1 MPYNEFGST
10 SRTVPPVD
18 SMRLL
23 QREFP
28 DDHLPLLR
36 WLIFTGVTAF
46 GFVVAWHYGLFHL
59 MLASDKT
66 YISAI
71 ITVLYVAISV
81 HCFLRTAAISREF
94 DAARRVAA
102 VVSRDTG
109 GLRVVGAEVVT
120 ADGVRLPPGQVTGHI
135 RNLILKAGLQGGE
148 RLDQTLLLRGLAD
161 ALRGPNQL
169 GAFASDALMKL
180 GLLGTII
187 GFILMLAPIAGL
199 DAADRASVK
208 SSMGLMSD
216 GMAVA
221 MYTTLTGLIGSV
233 LVQTQYYMLDEATA
247 KLFALATDVTE
258 VFVVSVLE
266 RRPPSHSASEDAR
279 KRADAGEGKGG
290 ADASRLSGM
299 ELLGKDG

>member
-1 MPYNEFGST
+1 MTYPAI
-10 SRTVPPVD
+10 R
-18 SMRLL
+18 MRLVE
-23 QREFP
+23 RDFP
-28 DDHLPLLR
+28 NDHLPLLR
-36 WLIFTGVTAF
+36 WLLFTGVSVF
-46 GFVVAWHYGLFHL
+46 GFVLCWYYGLVQL

-71 ITVLYVAISV
+71 IGILYVGACA
-81 HCFLRTAAISREF
+81 HCFWRTATISREL
-94 DAARRVAA
+94 DTANRVAA
-102 VVSRDTG
+102 LVSRGTPG
-109 GLRVVGAEVVT
+109 FRVVDADVVT
-120 ADGVRLPPGQVTGHI
+120 ADGAKLPPSQVTNHI
-135 RNLILKAGLQGGE
+135 RNLILKASLQGRH

-169 GAFASDALMKL
+169 GNYASDALMKL

-199 DAADRASVK
+199 DAADHASVK

-221 MYTTLTGLIGSV
+221 MYTTLTGLVGSI

-247 KLFALATDVTE
+247 KLFALATDLTE

-266 RRPPSHSASEDAR
+266 REQN
-279 KRADAGEGKGG
+279 G
-290 ADASRLSGM
+290 
-299 ELLGKDG
+299 